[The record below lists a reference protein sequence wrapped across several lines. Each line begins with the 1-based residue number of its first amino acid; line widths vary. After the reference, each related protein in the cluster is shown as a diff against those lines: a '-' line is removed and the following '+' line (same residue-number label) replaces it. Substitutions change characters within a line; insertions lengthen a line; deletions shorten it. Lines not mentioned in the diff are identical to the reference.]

1 MTATGPWRGSPMR
14 GVQERAAVVYL
25 AAWDRELK
33 IRALAQER
41 DALNARIRAEF
52 AEQESDLLLVAE
64 LRFGND
70 EMREVVKASRTGAQ
84 ANLNGQKL
92 PIPSVAEFWAWDPK
106 RPGYG
111 GQKAES
117 PRQQVESHE

>member
-1 MTATGPWRGSPMR
+1 MTATGPWRGDAMR
-14 GVQERAAVVYL
+14 GVQERAAVIYL
-25 AAWDRELK
+25 AAWDRELS
-33 IRALAQER
+33 IRALTQER

-52 AEQESDLLLVAE
+52 AEQTSDLLLVAE

-70 EMREVVKASRTGAQ
+70 EMREVVKASRVGADVR
-84 ANLNGQKL
+84 LSGQRL
-92 PIPSVAEFWAWDPK
+92 PLPDAGEFWAWDPK

-111 GQKAES
+111 GQKPES